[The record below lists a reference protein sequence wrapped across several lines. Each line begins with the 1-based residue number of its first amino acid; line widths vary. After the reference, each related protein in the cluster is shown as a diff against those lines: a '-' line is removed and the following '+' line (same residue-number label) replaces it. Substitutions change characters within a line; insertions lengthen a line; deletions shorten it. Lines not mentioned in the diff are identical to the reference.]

1 MEIVYDDEE
10 HRYWING
17 QEALSVTQL
26 LKLNGIA
33 PDLGTFYT
41 EESRKRGTA
50 VHLAAELISKEV
62 QDLEDYEDSPYY
74 LWIKGFSQFR
84 EEYNL
89 KPLAIEKMV
98 GNAAWLVAGRFDL
111 AGVVKGVETL
121 IDLKTGSKM
130 RHHGVQLAGYN
141 LLDGGTRTRP
151 RAVLQL
157 FSKPSKGRHYSMTYY
172 NDPSDYDCFAGAA
185 AMTAWKRVNA

>member
-1 MEIVYDDEE
+1 MEIVYNDDE
-10 HRYWING
+10 HRYWIDG
-17 QEALSVTQL
+17 KEALSVTQL

-33 PDLGTFYT
+33 PDLGSFYT

-50 VHLAAELISKEV
+50 VHLAAELISKGV

-74 LWIKGFSQFR
+74 LWIKGFCQFR
-84 EEYNL
+84 EDYSL

-98 GNAAWLVAGRFDL
+98 GNATWLVAGRFDL
-111 AGVVKGVETL
+111 AGMVKGIETL

-141 LLDGGTRTRP
+141 LLDGGNRVRP
-151 RAVLQL
+151 RAVLQV
-157 FSKPSKGRHYSMTYY
+157 SNKPSKGRYY
-172 NDPSDYDCFAGAA
+172 NVSYFNDASDYDCFAGAA
-185 AMTAWKRVNA
+185 ALTSWKRLNG